1 MTSEVEDTHRLK
13 EPGWRKMFHAN
24 KQRAGVG
31 IFILDKIDSE
41 TKTVIKDKGH
51 YIMTQGS
58 MQQEDIILI
67 NVHAP
72 EMRAPNI
79 INLTN
84 KLTGIIVEN
93 LTPPLYQW
101 IDI

>member
-1 MTSEVEDTHRLK
+1 
-13 EPGWRKMFHAN
+13 MFHAN

-31 IFILDKIDSE
+31 IFILDKIDFQ

-67 NVHAP
+67 NVQAP

-79 INLTN
+79 IRF
-84 KLTGIIVEN
+84 KGIN
-93 LTPPLYQW
+93 
-101 IDI
+101 

>member
-1 MTSEVEDTHRLK
+1 
-13 EPGWRKMFHAN
+13 MFHAN
-24 KQRAGVG
+24 KQRPGVG
-31 IFILDKIDSE
+31 IFISDKIDFQ

-79 INLTN
+79 IRF
-84 KLTGIIVEN
+84 KGIN
-93 LTPPLYQW
+93 
-101 IDI
+101 

>member
-1 MTSEVEDTHRLK
+1 
-13 EPGWRKMFHAN
+13 MFHAN

-31 IFILDKIDSE
+31 MFISDKIDFQ

-67 NVHAP
+67 NVHP
-72 EMRAPNI
+72 KWRAPNI
-79 INLTN
+79 IRF
-84 KLTGIIVEN
+84 KGIN
-93 LTPPLYQW
+93 
-101 IDI
+101 

>member
-1 MTSEVEDTHRLK
+1 
-13 EPGWRKMFHAN
+13 MFHAN
-24 KQRAGVG
+24 KQRPGVG
-31 IFILDKIDSE
+31 IFISDKIDFQ
-41 TKTVIKDKGH
+41 TKTLIKDKGH

-79 INLTN
+79 IRF
-84 KLTGIIVEN
+84 KGIN
-93 LTPPLYQW
+93 
-101 IDI
+101 